1 VKLARDHLPKL
12 AETLPVRRVYTDLD
26 GTLVGPG
33 GSLFAH
39 PGGVT
44 GEAAAALVD
53 LSRASIGM
61 VLVSGRTQDQ
71 VREAART
78 LGADGYIAEIGG
90 LVVHREGRDE
100 VVTRDRGPF
109 TGRGTPFEAIQRS
122 GAAGLLLTV
131 YPGLLEPHT
140 PWASLP
146 RECSVLLRGN
156 LPVDEANRY
165 LERSGN
171 GWLEMLDNGIISAAP
186 GRFPGLEIDEVHA
199 YHLVPRG
206 VSKASGIALDRA
218 RAGLSPDE
226 CIAIGDSASDVAV
239 APQVGAVFVVANG
252 EQAVAGLSLAEN
264 VYLMDRSH
272 GLGFADAV
280 KPFADMH
287 AGRSAGP

>member
-1 VKLARDHLPKL
+1 MYA
-12 AETLPVRRVYTDLD
+12 DLD
-26 GTLVGPG
+26 GTLLGPG

-39 PGGVT
+39 PDGIT
-44 GEAAAALVD
+44 EDAAAALVD
-53 LSRASIGM
+53 LGREGIDV

-78 LGADGYIAEIGG
+78 LGANGYIAEMGG
-90 LVVHREGRDE
+90 LVVHREDRDE
-100 VVTRDRGPF
+100 IVTRDRGPF
-109 TGRGTPFEAIQRS
+109 TGLGTPFEAIQRS

-131 YPGLLEPHT
+131 YPGLLEPHA

-156 LPVDEANRY
+156 LPLDEANRY

-171 GWLEMLDNGIISAAP
+171 DWLELLDNGIISAAP
-186 GRFPGLEIDEVHA
+186 GRFPGLDTNEVHA

-218 RAGLSPDE
+218 RAGLSPEE
-226 CIAIGDSASDVAV
+226 CIAIGDSASDVAA
-239 APQVGAVFVVANG
+239 APEVGAVFVVANG
-252 EQAVAGLSLAEN
+252 ERAVAGLTLAEN

-280 KPFADMH
+280 RPFADAR
-287 AGRSAGP
+287 AGRSAAR